1 MAISFDLDEGQALLQ
16 TSVREFLEREC
27 PEALVRESEQSDLG
41 YSPQLWQK
49 LTDVG
54 FLGLGIPEPYGGAGT
69 TFFHLGLFFE
79 QAGRVLMP
87 GPQLA
92 TLAIAAQAIA
102 ANGTEEQKQRYLPGI
117 ASGQLLFAFA
127 LNERDGESRPQGVEA
142 TAERDGDAY
151 VIDGT
156 KMFIKDTAAAT
167 HLLVTARIG
176 GSARVGGSAR
186 SDRPAAPEGGLT
198 NFIVDATLPG
208 IDIRRYRVLSGD
220 LLAEVRF
227 DHVRVPAA
235 ELLGEPGR
243 GWDEL
248 RPALER
254 GKACLAVWM
263 AGAADA
269 LMWKTVDYMNQRV
282 TFGRPISSY
291 QALQHR
297 MATVAQLVYGARHL
311 SYNVLWKLSEGIA
324 CSDEVAMAKFF
335 ASDAYRQTTNE
346 SHQFHGAY
354 GYSLEYSVQLY
365 WRRMRLD
372 EVILGDS
379 LMERE
384 SAAVAL
390 GI

>member
-1 MAISFDLDEGQALLQ
+1 M
-16 TSVREFLEREC
+16 
-27 PEALVRESEQSDLG
+27 
-41 YSPQLWQK
+41 
-49 LTDVG
+49 
-54 FLGLGIPEPYGGAGT
+54 
-69 TFFHLGLFFE
+69 
-79 QAGRVLMP
+79 
-87 GPQLA
+87 
-92 TLAIAAQAIA
+92 
-102 ANGTEEQKQRYLPGI
+102 
-117 ASGQLLFAFA
+117 
-127 LNERDGESRPQGVEA
+127 
-142 TAERDGDAY
+142 
-151 VIDGT
+151 
-156 KMFIKDTAAAT
+156 
-167 HLLVTARIG
+167 
-176 GSARVGGSAR
+176 
-186 SDRPAAPEGGLT
+186 
-198 NFIVDATLPG
+198 
-208 IDIRRYRVLSGD
+208 
-220 LLAEVRF
+220 
-227 DHVRVPAA
+227 PAA

-248 RPALER
+248 RPALDR
-254 GKACLAVWM
+254 GKACLSAQM
-263 AGAADA
+263 AGASDA

-311 SYNVLWKLSEGIA
+311 AYNVLWKLSEGIA

-384 SAAVAL
+384 AAAVAL

>member
-1 MAISFDLDEGQALLQ
+1 VAINFDLNEGQALLQ
-16 TSVREFLEREC
+16 TSVREFLTQEC
-27 PEALVRESEQSDLG
+27 PEALVRESEESDLG

-49 LTDVG
+49 LADVG
-54 FLGLGIPEPYGGAGT
+54 FLGLGIPEPYGGAGS
-69 TFFHLGLFFE
+69 TFFDLGLFFE
-79 QAGRVLMP
+79 EAGRVLMP

-92 TLAIAAQAIA
+92 TLAIVAQAIA
-102 ANGTEEQKQRYLPGI
+102 GSGTEEQKQRYLQGI
-117 ASGQLLFAFA
+117 ASGQVLFAFA
-127 LNERDGESRPQGVEA
+127 LNERDGESRPQGVET

-167 HLLVTARIG
+167 HLLVTARTDR
-176 GSARVGGSAR
+176 SAS
-186 SDRPAAPEGGLT
+186 PEGGLT

-243 GWDEL
+243 GWDDL
-248 RPALER
+248 RPALDR
-254 GKACLAVWM
+254 GKACLAAQM

-311 SYNVLWKLSEGIA
+311 AYNVLWKLSEGIP

>member
-1 MAISFDLDEGQALLQ
+1 MAINFDFNEGQALLQ

-27 PEALVRESEQSDLG
+27 PEALVRESEESDLG

-49 LTDVG
+49 LADVG
-54 FLGLGIPEPYGGAGT
+54 FLGLGIPEPYGGAGS
-69 TFFHLGLFFE
+69 TFFDLGLFFE
-79 QAGRVLMP
+79 EAGRVLMP

-92 TLAIAAQAIA
+92 TLAIVAQAIA
-102 ANGTEEQKQRYLPGI
+102 GNGTEEQKQRYLPGI
-117 ASGQLLFAFA
+117 ASGQVLFAFA
-127 LNERDGESRPQGVEA
+127 LNERDGESRPQGVET
-142 TAERDGDAY
+142 TAERDGDGY

-167 HLLVTARIG
+167 HLLVTARTDQ
-176 GSARVGGSAR
+176 SAS
-186 SDRPAAPEGGLT
+186 PEGGLT

-208 IDIRRYRVLSGD
+208 IDIRRYRMLSGD

-248 RPALER
+248 QPAIDR
-254 GKACLAVWM
+254 GKACLSAQM
-263 AGAADA
+263 AGASDA

-311 SYNVLWKLSEGIA
+311 AYNVLWKLSEGIA

-384 SAAVAL
+384 AAAVAL